1 MSKVKSGDAVTVHYT
16 GTLVDGTEFDSSRGQ
31 EPLRFTVGE
40 GSIIVGLE
48 NAVLDMR
55 VGEKKTIT
63 VPCEQGYGEY
73 NDQMMQTVARS
84 ELPDDIELTEGTVL
98 RARNSE
104 GQTMSFAV
112 VAFDDKE
119 VGVDGNHPLAGQDL
133 TFDLEL
139 IAIA

>member
-1 MSKVKSGDAVTVHYT
+1 MSKVKSGDTVTVHYT

-48 NAVLDMR
+48 NAVLGMR
-55 VGEKKTIT
+55 VGEKRTIT